1 MSSKV
6 CLTCMFKLNFLFA
19 SCINR
24 HMTVLLGSGCSHS
37 FRGILS
43 KLVLAIVSYCR
54 SNCPYETYY
63 GHIINMLEITNSVNR
78 LKSVVENPSLV
89 FKMKMSRRLAVHA
102 QHQNSG
108 SCPTYA
114 WEWAEAHLSV
124 YGWALHCFSIL
135 LTSPC
140 RRLSVYVFIH
150 S

>member
-24 HMTVLLGSGCSHS
+24 HMTVLLRSGCTHS

-54 SNCPYETYY
+54 RNCPYETYY
-63 GHIINMLEITNSVNR
+63 GCMINMLEIANSIN
-78 LKSVVENPSLV
+78 LLNFVVENPNLV
-89 FKMKMSRRLAVHA
+89 VKMPRRLAVHA

-124 YGWALHCFSIL
+124 YGWVLHCASIL